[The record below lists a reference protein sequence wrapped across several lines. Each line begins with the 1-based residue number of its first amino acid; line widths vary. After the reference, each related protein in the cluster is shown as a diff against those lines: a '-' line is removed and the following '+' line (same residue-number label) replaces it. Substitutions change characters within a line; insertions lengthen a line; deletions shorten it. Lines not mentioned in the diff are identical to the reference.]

1 MDPKSLQ
8 KLLNPNNDGGLGDV
22 IRRAKAMGELASTLS
37 TALPADLA
45 DGIVAANIRDSGEL
59 VVICASSA
67 WAARL
72 RFEGEQLMAAAR
84 ESGAEV
90 TSCTVSVA
98 QSP

>member
-22 IRRAKAMGELASTLS
+22 IRRAKAMGELASILS

-45 DGIVAANIRDSGEL
+45 DGIVAANIRDGGEL

-72 RFEGEQLMAAAR
+72 RFESERLIAAAQK
-84 ESGAEV
+84 SGAEV
-90 TSCTVSVA
+90 TSCVVRVA
-98 QSP
+98 QTP